1 MLSQQLLQHVRN
13 GGIVAYPTST
23 LPGLA
28 CLPEA
33 RSLDGLF
40 ALKQRPSDKPVSLGV
55 LSLEQAT
62 DLVHVPEKVRQL
74 EAAFPKGG
82 FTFILDAVEPLDVR
96 LGGARVA
103 VRCLAHPTARLL
115 VEAFGPITATSAN
128 ESGETPAMTSEEAGP
143 RLDSPTMPF
152 SAACAPEGGQ
162 HDSQCQRWS
171 RWSGGNCYERGHC
184 TFAQRG
190 SMVEESNLKYWR
202 DAGHVARRTLE
213 AMKDELQPGKT
224 FHEII
229 ESAERF
235 IHRFAE
241 ENLPFPEP

>member
-1 MLSQQLLQHVRN
+1 MISPQLLHHVRN

-40 ALKQRPSDKPVSLGV
+40 DLKQRSSDKPVSLGV

-74 EAAFPKGG
+74 EAAFPKGV
-82 FTFILDAVEPLDVR
+82 FTFILDAVEALDAR
-96 LGGARVA
+96 LGGERVA

-128 ESGETPAMTSEEAGP
+128 ESGEIPASTAEEAGTLLGLP
-143 RLDSPTMPF
+143 DHAILSGVCPGGVGSTILNITEGDDGVEVTVMREGIVPTHSVVQWWKNP
-152 SAACAPEGGQ
+152 
-162 HDSQCQRWS
+162 
-171 RWSGGNCYERGHC
+171 
-184 TFAQRG
+184 T
-190 SMVEESNLKYWR
+190 
-202 DAGHVARRTLE
+202 
-213 AMKDELQPGKT
+213 
-224 FHEII
+224 
-229 ESAERF
+229 
-235 IHRFAE
+235 
-241 ENLPFPEP
+241 

>member
-1 MLSQQLLQHVRN
+1 MISSQLLHHVRN

-33 RSLDGLF
+33 RSLDRLF
-40 ALKQRPSDKPVSLGV
+40 DLKQRPSDKPVSLGV

-82 FTFILDAVEPLDVR
+82 FTFILDAVEPLDAR
-96 LGGARVA
+96 LGGERVA

-128 ESGETPAMTSEEAGP
+128 ESGEIPASTAEEAGATLGLP
-143 RLDSPTMPF
+143 AHAILS
-152 SAACAPEGGQ
+152 GVG
-162 HDSQCQRWS
+162 
-171 RWSGGNCYERGHC
+171 SGGM
-184 TFAQRG
+184 G
-190 SMVEESNLKYWR
+190 STILS
-202 DAGHVARRTLE
+202 
-213 AMKDELQPGKT
+213 
-224 FHEII
+224 II
-229 ESAERF
+229 EGDDGAEVTVMREG
-235 IHRFAE
+235 IVPTHSVVQWWK
-241 ENLPFPEP
+241 NPT